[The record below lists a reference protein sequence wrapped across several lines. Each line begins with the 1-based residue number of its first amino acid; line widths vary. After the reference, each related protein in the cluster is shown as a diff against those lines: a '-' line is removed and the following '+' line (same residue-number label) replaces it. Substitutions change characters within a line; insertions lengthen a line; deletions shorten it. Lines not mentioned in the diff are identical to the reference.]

1 MLPMQASADWWSE
14 NFEVHGF
21 LSTKAYFVS
30 PNLDVENEMRLNSW
44 RTELNLEAELSLI
57 RARKFSVSLYGIL
70 RPIYEGIHDVD
81 PEHYGK
87 SVSNT
92 PSGLMQDGGLDFF
105 CGENCRRSAKGQ
117 PIPGAGDARI
127 PGLWTPLNNDLIT
140 DITGVRYPA
149 VSIDQTVV
157 YGNIPAPIRAR
168 GSKMP
173 KVGGSAKPAT
183 YIPLQQ
189 NFGSG
194 NLGQTLNLAA
204 ASGVLFKP
212 LSAHGDRQS
221 LERAPVDFNRTE
233 DQLKFECGDNAHPW
247 CFVRELYAEIEFG
260 DTLVR
265 LGKQQVV
272 WGKTDVFRMQD
283 IVNPL
288 DLGIHNVV
296 PPLEEGTIP
305 QLALDVIHSFG
316 DVGPF
321 QDFSVEFVWNFD
333 RFLPIQL
340 GQCGEPYALSF
351 ACEAR
356 ADAMGHS
363 LINVALAGVEE
374 RHWKLDNTEVG
385 LRLEFRTRK
394 PSIAWSLSGYWGFQD
409 LPAVENANLY
419 SVDNPNLAAMMAT
432 QGLLP
437 ELVSR
442 VSGTTPTGV
451 ENALNAA
458 DVGFMDPLNCE
469 FGIVNCGFNVTD
481 PASIVRANE
490 NGLELY
496 ETLFLGAA
504 VGPDCPAPVSSFGP
518 ECFPVGVNFLGLTFP
533 AEAIQALAA
542 PWSMSEAVIRYPRV
556 FTLGGSLDYQIPRT
570 DTILRA
576 ETSFEV
582 DRVLINTAKPDWQ
595 DASNV
600 VKAAL
605 GFDRFTFIRPLN
617 RNRAAFVSIQTFV
630 EHILDYDD
638 GSGSNDGMVQDKTAW
653 ISTFFMQNYWRNDS
667 LILTSIFAY
676 DWNARAW
683 LAIPSFRWII
693 NESWFVDIGVNVLGG
708 KRETHTLVDLCKNA
722 TTDCL
727 STPREWR
734 PGTWQATNAGL
745 VRSSETGFG
754 WVRESFGDRFA
765 ERRDEV
771 WIGLTYQ
778 F

>member
-1 MLPMQASADWWSE
+1 MSASADWWSE
-14 NFEVHGF
+14 NFEMHGF
-21 LSTKAYFVS
+21 LTTKAYFLS
-30 PNLDVENEMRLNSW
+30 PNLNVDEEIRLNSW
-44 RTELNLEAELSLI
+44 RTEFNLEAELSLI
-57 RARKFSVSLYGIL
+57 RARNFSVTLYGIL
-70 RPIYEGIHDVD
+70 RPIYEAIHDLD

-87 SVSNT
+87 SVNNSRL
-92 PSGLMQDGGLDFF
+92 GLMQDGGLQFF
-105 CGENCRRSAKGQ
+105 CGENCRKSARGDS
-117 PIPGAGDARI
+117 ISGAGGARI
-127 PGLWTPLNNDLIT
+127 PGLWTPLNNDLTT
-140 DITGVRYPA
+140 DIAGQSYPA

-168 GSKMP
+168 GSDQP
-173 KVGGSAKPAT
+173 KVGGSATPAT
-183 YIPLQQ
+183 YLALQR

-194 NLGQTLNLAA
+194 NLQRTIDLASAAGLLNA
-204 ASGVLFKP
+204 P
-212 LSAHGDRQS
+212 LSPLGNRKS
-221 LERAPVDFNRTE
+221 LEQSPVDFNRTE

-316 DVGPF
+316 DVGPL
-321 QDFSVEFVWNFD
+321 QDFSLEFVWNFD

-340 GQCGEPYALSF
+340 GQCGEPYVFTF

-363 LINVALAGVEE
+363 LINVALAGAEE
-374 RHWKLDNTEVG
+374 RPWKLGNTEVG

-409 LPAVENANLY
+409 LPAVKNANLW
-419 SVDNPNLAAMMAT
+419 SATHPNPAAMMAT

-442 VSGTTPTGV
+442 ETGTTATSV
-451 ENALNAA
+451 ENSLNLAG
-458 DVGFMDPLNCE
+458 VGFMDPDNCE
-469 FGIVNCGFNVTD
+469 IGVTINCGFKLTD
-481 PASIVRANE
+481 PASINRANK
-490 NGLELY
+490 NGLDLY
-496 ETLFLGAA
+496 RQLFVSAA
-504 VGPDCPAPVSSFGP
+504 CPPPVSNFGLD
-518 ECFPVGVNFLGLTFP
+518 CFPLGYVELLGLRFP
-533 AEAIQALAA
+533 PEAIQALAA
-542 PWSMSEAVIRYPRV
+542 PWSMSEAVIWYPRV
-556 FTLGGSLDYQIPRT
+556 FTLGGSFDYQIPRT

-576 ETSFEV
+576 ETSFEF
-582 DRVLINTAKPDWQ
+582 DRVLINTAKPDWE

-605 GFDRFTFIRPLN
+605 GLDRFTFIRFLN
-617 RNRAAFVSIQTFV
+617 RNRAAFVSVQTFV

-638 GSGSNDGMVQDKTAW
+638 GAGSNDGMVQDKTAW

-683 LAIPSFRWII
+683 IAMPSFRWII
-693 NESWFVDIGVNVLGG
+693 NENWFVDIGMNVLGG
-708 KRETHTLVDLCKNA
+708 KRETHTLVDLCPDA
-722 TTDCL
+722 TTNCL
-727 STPREWR
+727 AEPTTWR

-754 WVRESFGDRFA
+754 WVRESFADRFA